1 MPGKLPQGVKSMENK
16 FVDTNVFLRYLTK
29 DDPSKYER
37 CRGMFKKA
45 LEGEMAISTSWMV
58 IAELIWTLLSYYKVP
73 KAEVIE
79 KVSVILGTENLFIPD
94 KDVLADALVLY
105 ARKNIDFIGAYNAA
119 FMKYHGLR
127 EIYSYDE
134 DFETIEG
141 IERKEP

>member
-1 MPGKLPQGVKSMENK
+1 MDHK

-37 CRGMFKKA
+37 CRQMFKSA
-45 LEGEMAISTSWMV
+45 LEGEITLSTSEMV

-73 KAEVIE
+73 KAEVVE
-79 KVSVILGTENLFIPD
+79 KVSVILGTENLFVPG
-94 KDVLADALVLY
+94 KDILADALVLY
-105 ARKNIDFIGAYNAA
+105 ARKNVDFIDAYNAV
-119 FMKYHGLR
+119 FMKYQGLR

-134 DFETIEG
+134 DFETIEE

>member
-1 MPGKLPQGVKSMENK
+1 MENK

-29 DDPSKYER
+29 DDLSKYER
-37 CRGMFKKA
+37 CREMFRRS
-45 LEGEMAISTSWMV
+45 LEGEIAISTSGMV

-73 KAEVIE
+73 KAQVIE
-79 KVSVILGTENLFIPD
+79 KVSVILGTESLFIPD

-105 ARKNIDFIGAYNAA
+105 ARKNIDFIDAYNAV
-119 FMKYHGLR
+119 FMKYQGLR

-134 DFETIEG
+134 DFEAIED

>member
-1 MPGKLPQGVKSMENK
+1 MPRRLPQGVEPMGNK

-37 CRGMFKKA
+37 CREMFKRA
-45 LEGEMAISTSWMV
+45 LEGEIAISTSGMV

-79 KVSVILGTENLFIPD
+79 KVSVILATENLFVPD

-105 ARKNIDFIGAYNAA
+105 ARKNIDFIGAYNAV
-119 FMKYHGLR
+119 FMKYQWLR

-134 DFETIEG
+134 DFETIEDL
-141 IERKEP
+141 EREEP

>member
-1 MPGKLPQGVKSMENK
+1 MENR

-37 CRGMFKKA
+37 CRELFKRV
-45 LEGEMAISTSWMV
+45 LEGEIAISTSGMV

-79 KVSVILGTENLFIPD
+79 KVSVILGTENLFVPD
-94 KDVLADALVLY
+94 KDVLVDALVLY
-105 ARKNIDFIGAYNAA
+105 ARRNIDFIDAYNAVL
-119 FMKYHGLR
+119 MKYQGLR

-134 DFETIEG
+134 DFETIED
-141 IERKEP
+141 IERKKPL

>member
-1 MPGKLPQGVKSMENK
+1 MEKK

-37 CRGMFKKA
+37 CREMFKRA
-45 LEGEMAISTSWMV
+45 MHGEIGIATSGMV
-58 IAELIWTLLSYYKVP
+58 IAELVWTLQSYYKVP

-105 ARKNIDFIGAYNAA
+105 ARKDIDFIDAYNAV
-119 FMKYHGLR
+119 FMKYHVLR

-134 DFETIEG
+134 DFEMIED
-141 IERKEP
+141 IKRKEP

>member
-1 MPGKLPQGVKSMENK
+1 MENQ

-37 CRGMFKKA
+37 CREMFKRA
-45 LEGEMAISTSWMV
+45 LEGDITLSTSGMV

-79 KVSVILGTENLFIPD
+79 KVSVILGTENLFVPD

-105 ARKNIDFIGAYNAA
+105 ARKNIDFIGAYNAV
-119 FMKYHGLR
+119 FMKYQGLR

-134 DFETIEG
+134 DFEAIED
-141 IERKEP
+141 IQRKEP